1 MNASVRLSV
10 SSLRAHKRRFAGTFL
25 AVVLGVAFL
34 AGTLVMGDTLRASF
48 DTMFGNAAG
57 GTDAVVRSADAITT
71 PGESQGVRQPVSTDL
86 VRTVERVPGVAAAAP
101 SIQGAGQLVGADG
114 DPIGGQG
121 PPTLAG
127 NWITDP
133 ELNPYRLAEGRAPQR
148 SGEVVVNRG
157 AAEQGGLA
165 IGDTTTLRTPDPVEV
180 TVVGLATFGGEDGM
194 AQVTFTGMT
203 RADAEKYLTARPG
216 EAASIQ
222 VRAGPGVGQREL
234 VDRLTP
240 VLPEGVEAITG
251 EESAAENTDMISSQ
265 FLSLFT
271 TFLLVFSGIA
281 LLVATFSIHNTFAI
295 VVAQRTRENALLRAL
310 GASRRQ
316 VTAATLVEAAAVAAT
331 ASAAGLAGGIGIAAG
346 LQALFPAI
354 GFPFPDG
361 ALVISALSLLLPL
374 AVGVVV
380 CLGSALLPAA
390 RAGSTAPLAAL
401 RETAA
406 DTSGASRVRAV
417 TGTGLLVLAL
427 ALTLVGVLLAP
438 SVWPA
443 GAGAVLT
450 LASFVVLGP
459 VASTTAV
466 RVLGAPL
473 DRLRGVTGVLARRNA
488 LRSPKRTAATAG
500 ALMIG
505 VAVVSLFTVFGASLK
520 ATMDQTVSRSFAGDV
535 AVSAPSFGAGGSGL
549 SPRLAGAV
557 QELPEVDT
565 AVGLGRGVADVDG
578 QGRALTVTDP
588 VALNRTFDLGTVH
601 GSLDDLG
608 TDGIAV
614 TRSEAEKR
622 GLTTGDTTRLTFTD
636 GRSGTFTVRAVY
648 GQSELA
654 GDYVITRAAWAPH
667 RTQDSDTLVAV
678 AFEDGVGADA
688 GKAAV
693 EQVADRYGNPE
704 VQTRE
709 EYAQSS
715 AGGIDMMLTL
725 VYALLALAV
734 LIALLGIANTPHP
747 GGPRTH
753 PRTRPAAGRRA
764 DPGPAAGHGPLG
776 VRPGRR
782 LRHGRRAR
790 SRHLPRLGPGGRLRR
805 RLGQR
810 LRLRRAARAAR
821 GGGPGRPRG
830 GRPGGPAPGPARRP
844 PERAARRGHGVARA
858 VPGAPGRCGRKRAAD
873 APAAGRQA
881 SSDADRTPGPRA
893 DAPSGPVQAPR
904 GAGRVPTVTGAA
916 RAFGRRPVPRRTA
929 RGSGRSP
936 PGQPT
941 TADRAGAG

>member
-10 SSLRAHKRRFAGTFL
+10 SSLRAHRRRFAGTFL
-25 AVVLGVAFL
+25 AVFLGVAFL
-34 AGTLVMGDTLRASF
+34 TGTLVMGDTLRASF
-48 DTMFGNAAG
+48 DTLFGNATS

-71 PGESQGVRQPVSTDL
+71 PGESQGVRQPVGTGL
-86 VRTVERVPGVAAAAP
+86 VRTVEKVPGVAAAAP
-101 SIQGAGQLVGADG
+101 GIQGAGQLVGANG

-133 ELNPYRLAEGRAPQR
+133 ELNPYRLAEGRAPR
-148 SGEVVVNRG
+148 ASGEVVVNRG
-157 AAEQGGLA
+157 AADKGGLE
-165 IGDTTTLRTPDPVEV
+165 IGDRTTLRTPDPVEV

-222 VRAGPGVGQREL
+222 VRAGPGVGQQEL

-240 VLPEGVEAITG
+240 VLPKGVEAITG
-251 EESAAENTDMISSQ
+251 QEAAQENTDMISSQ
-265 FLSLFT
+265 FLTLFT

-316 VTAATLVEAAAVAAT
+316 VTTATLVEAAAIAVT

-354 GFPFPDG
+354 GFPFPEG
-361 ALVISALSLLLPL
+361 VLVISALSMLLPL

-390 RAGSTAPLAAL
+390 RAGRTAPLAAL
-401 RETAA
+401 RETAV
-406 DTSGASRVRAV
+406 DTSGASRARAV
-417 TGTGLLVLAL
+417 TGTVLLAL
-427 ALTLVGVLLAP
+427 ALVVTLSGVLLSP

-443 GAGAVLT
+443 GAGAVLS
-450 LASFVVLGP
+450 LAAFVVLGP
-459 VASTTAV
+459 VASSTAV

-473 DRLRGVTGVLARRNA
+473 DRMRGVTGALARRNA
-488 LRSPKRTAATAG
+488 LRSPRRTAATAG

-549 SPRLAGAV
+549 SPKLAGEV
-557 QELPEVDT
+557 QRLPEVDT
-565 AVGLGRGVADVDG
+565 AVGLGRGVAEVDG
-578 QGRALTVTDP
+578 EGRALTVTDP
-588 VALNRTFDLGTVH
+588 VALERTFDLGTVR
-601 GSLDDLG
+601 GSLDALG
-608 TDGIAV
+608 ADGIAV
-614 TRSEAEKR
+614 TASEADKQ
-622 GLTTGDTTRLTFTD
+622 GLSTGDTARLTFTD
-636 GRSGTFTVRAVY
+636 GRSEDFTVRAVY

-678 AFEDGVGADA
+678 SFEDGVSTDSGR
-688 GKAAV
+688 AAV
-693 EQVADRYGNPE
+693 EKVADRYGNPE

-709 EYAQSS
+709 DYARSS
-715 AGGIDMMLTL
+715 AGGIDMMLSL

-734 LIALLGIANTPHP
+734 LIALLGIANTLTLAVHE
-747 GGPRTH
+747 
-753 PRTRPAAGRRA
+753 RTRELGLLRAVGQTRAQLRAMVRWESVLVAAFGTVGGLGLGAFLGWVLVEASDGAFAFAVPPVQLAVVALVGLAAGALAGLR
-764 DPGPAAGHGPLG
+764 PA
-776 VRPGRR
+776 
-782 LRHGRRAR
+782 
-790 SRHLPRLGPGGRLRR
+790 
-805 RLGQR
+805 
-810 LRLRRAARAAR
+810 RRAARLDVL
-821 GGGPGRPRG
+821 
-830 GRPGGPAPGPARRP
+830 
-844 PERAARRGHGVARA
+844 RAIA
-858 VPGAPGRCGRKRAAD
+858 
-873 APAAGRQA
+873 
-881 SSDADRTPGPRA
+881 TE
-893 DAPSGPVQAPR
+893 
-904 GAGRVPTVTGAA
+904 
-916 RAFGRRPVPRRTA
+916 
-929 RGSGRSP
+929 
-936 PGQPT
+936 
-941 TADRAGAG
+941 